1 MRYAMYMA
9 TEFMYQQLHGN
20 NAAAIDDPLTG
31 NRFMNDLATYEIF
44 WHFLYLTV
52 FHGAELTD
60 DGKYSKKGERV
71 TPQLFVKLLD
81 ERRETVKELFKK
93 LNQKYEDTDA
103 ELVLQILKRQVVD
116 DTGGTLVPQQRWIK
130 YGSRVLLSLIEQ
142 STADR
147 EAILDAIF
155 NRSRSEL
162 VENVAKAR
170 DGKSREVARKALR
183 AHDYVYDVFES
194 AEGVAA

>member
-1 MRYAMYMA
+1 
-9 TEFMYQQLHGN
+9 
-20 NAAAIDDPLTG
+20 
-31 NRFMNDLATYEIF
+31 MNDLATYEIF

-52 FHGAELTD
+52 LHGAELTD
-60 DGKYSKKGERV
+60 DGRYSKKGDRV
-71 TPQLFVKLLD
+71 TPRLFMKLLD
-81 ERRETVKELFKK
+81 ERRDTVKELFKK
-93 LNQKYEDTDA
+93 LGTKYEDTDA

-116 DTGGTLVPQQRWIK
+116 DTGGTLVPQKRWIK

-142 STADR
+142 TPADR

-155 NRSRSEL
+155 SRTREQL
-162 VENVAKAR
+162 VTNVTQASGASR
-170 DGKSREVARKALR
+170 DVARRALA